1 MFSELPLYKNSCGAT
16 QNTHKNAYSCYIAD
30 ILQVTQFNKH
40 KYKYK

>member
-1 MFSELPLYKNSCGAT
+1 MLSELPLYKILRAT